1 MPKYFIDMCGNVV
14 KSGECEEVVA
24 ESVDESQEVG
34 MDGGGA
40 GEGDDASFGS
50 AGYGAGYVGM
60 GGVGGAGWEDEVV
73 EGWEGGVEGVDVGFE
88 ACDVGGGDSD
98 GDLVC
103 LVGGAGEVG
112 SDVEDAVLEPEEC
125 GADAGVGGE
134 GVEEAYVGVEF
145 VECAVGF
152 EACGVFVGAGA
163 ADE

>member
-40 GEGDDASFGS
+40 GEGDDASFGP

-60 GGVGGAGWEDEVV
+60 GGLWGAGWEDEVV
-73 EGWEGGVEGVDVGFE
+73 EGWESGIEGVDVGFE

-98 GDLVC
+98 GDL
-103 LVGGAGEVG
+103 
-112 SDVEDAVLEPEEC
+112 EC
-125 GADAGVGGE
+125 
-134 GVEEAYVGVEF
+134 
-145 VECAVGF
+145 
-152 EACGVFVGAGA
+152 
-163 ADE
+163 